1 MRAVP
6 PSEPSLETVYT
17 RHSTWLRHWLKGR
30 LQCSETAADLMQ
42 DTFMRLLNRPR
53 VFGSDGD
60 ARGYLTTIAKGLCV
74 DFWRRRQIEPAYL
87 EALTHQS
94 IPMEASPEHKAIV
107 VETLFELDSM
117 LCRLPTK
124 VSNAFLLSQLKG
136 LTYREIAE
144 QKAESSGSSSGGN
157 DALKNLGLGAVG
169 GGLLT
174 SLLKSGKGS
183 SLLKVGG
190 AAAIGALAYK
200 VYNDYQAEK
209 ANPNQMETF
218 QENDQDHP
226 VIILKAMASEIY
238 LASLLV
244 ID

>member
-74 DFWRRRQIEPAYL
+74 DFWRRRQIEQAYL

-144 QKAESSGSSSGGN
+144 Q
-157 DALKNLGLGAVG
+157 LAVSERMVKRYMAQAMMECIRIQ
-169 GGLLT
+169 LT
-174 SLLKSGKGS
+174 H
-183 SLLKVGG
+183 
-190 AAAIGALAYK
+190 A
-200 VYNDYQAEK
+200 D
-209 ANPNQMETF
+209 
-218 QENDQDHP
+218 
-226 VIILKAMASEIY
+226 AMANQ
-238 LASLLV
+238 SLDHLEGGYEH
-244 ID
+244 D